1 MQSLERDEVLAKT
14 DGRPRLFCA
23 TMLMIA
29 AYVVGLLVAMLFW
42 PALPQDPGYHAFA
55 SRTPPG
61 IDLANVLTNLAY
73 LLAGT
78 LGWLVIGRG
87 AVFASNFE
95 RMLARLFFAALFA
108 TGLGSAWYHAAPD
121 NLSLLWDRLPLSVV
135 LVSVTALLLTE
146 RTLVDRAGRQL
157 VVVWLLIGPL
167 AVIYWHLTETFATGD
182 LRPYVALHA
191 MLVILPPLAFLL
203 PARYTHA
210 FGYLI
215 ALGLYLFGYL
225 GDRLDHQIYSLT
237 GEFVSGHNIKHVAT
251 GAAAAMVAWTM
262 SKRRPLQSGATGSG
276 R

>member
-1 MQSLERDEVLAKT
+1 MHSFEQDDVLAKT
-14 DGRPRLFCA
+14 GGRPRLFCA
-23 TMLMIA
+23 TMLLIA
-29 AYVVGLLVAMLFW
+29 AYVVGLFVAMLIW
-42 PALPQDPGYHAFA
+42 HALPQDPGYHVFA
-55 SRTPPG
+55 SRSSPG
-61 IDLANVLTNLAY
+61 IDLVNVLTNLAY
-73 LLAGT
+73 LLAGV

-87 AVFASNFE
+87 TAFASSFE

-135 LVSVTALLLTE
+135 LVSVTALLLAE
-146 RTLVDRAGRQL
+146 RTLVDRAGKSL

-167 AVIYWHLTETFATGD
+167 AVIYWYFTETFATGD

-191 MLVILPPLAFLL
+191 MLIIVPLFAFLL

-210 FGYLI
+210 FGHLI
-215 ALGLYLFGYL
+215 ALALYLFGYL

-262 SKRRPLQSGATGSG
+262 STRQPIQSSAAGSA